1 MKSNVI
7 PFRQKIAETP
17 AQMSDEALLAACAV
31 GEMSA
36 LGLLFDRYH
45 TAVHRFLDGLLG
57 SYRRDLDDVVQA
69 TFLEVFRAAGK
80 FHRKS
85 QVKTWILGV
94 ASNVARHH
102 TRHETRRSRWVA
114 AFAEQPESTPERPDE
129 IAERRDNQRQLQE
142 ALSLLTHEHRVVLVM
157 CDVEGLRGV
166 DVAEALEIPEG
177 TMWRRLHD
185 ARKALRVAFSKVV
198 K

>member
-7 PFRQKIAETP
+7 PFRRPTETP

-45 TAVHRFLDGLLG
+45 AAVHRFLDGLLG

-69 TFLEVFRAAGK
+69 TFLEVFRASAK

-102 TRHETRRSRWVA
+102 TRHETRRSHWVA

-129 IAERRDNQRQLQE
+129 AAERNDNLRQLQA
-142 ALSLLTHEHRVVLVM
+142 ALAKLSHEHRVVLVL
-157 CDVEGLRGV
+157 CDVEGLKGAEV
-166 DVAEALEIPEG
+166 SEALEIPEG
-177 TMWRRLHD
+177 TVWRRLHD
-185 ARKALRVAFSKVV
+185 ARKALRAAYRG
-198 K
+198 

>member
-1 MKSNVI
+1 
-7 PFRQKIAETP
+7 
-17 AQMSDEALLAACAV
+17 MSDEALMAACAV

-69 TFLEVFRAAGK
+69 TFLEVFRASGK

-94 ASNVARHH
+94 ASNIARHH
-102 TRHETRRSRWVA
+102 TRHETRRNHWVA
-114 AFAEQPESTPERPDE
+114 SFAEQPEATPERPDE
-129 IAERRDNQRQLQE
+129 VAERKDDLRQLQE
-142 ALSLLTHEHRVVLVM
+142 ALAKLSHEHRVVLVM
-157 CDVEGLRGV
+157 CDVEGLKGSEV
-166 DVAEALEIPEG
+166 SEALEIPEG
-177 TMWRRLHD
+177 TVWRRLHD
-185 ARKALRVAFSKVV
+185 ARKALRAAYRG
-198 K
+198 